1 MAAST
6 AHTQINRSNNGEA
19 YSGALNAFVQS
30 TATRS
35 RTPLINAEVYS
46 QSSVPN
52 GYEPSRRLAEKIMT
66 PVALHK
72 KTISSTVLPN
82 SVAQPIPVT
91 PSKSA
96 NRVSE
101 LHPSALKSAHRA
113 TADVAAP
120 GNQRFGHPA
129 RMLNNLTPVRNAA
142 NGGYT
147 PTRPHTTFFER
158 SRYANVT
165 QPIDRASEA
174 LEKINDVFRQI
185 SVGLFDEISTTR
197 KPLREDLEGC
207 HIFTRFINS
216 FRAKSEQWDP

>member
-6 AHTQINRSNNGEA
+6 TNAQNNRSNNGEV

-30 TATRS
+30 TAARS

-46 QSSVPN
+46 QNSVPN

-72 KTISSTVLPN
+72 KTISSTIPN
-82 SVAQPIPVT
+82 SVAQPMPVT

-101 LHPSALKSAHRA
+101 LHPSALKSAHRP

-120 GNQRFGHPA
+120 GNQRFAYPA
-129 RMLNNLTPVRNAA
+129 RTLNNLTPVRNAG

-147 PTRPHTTFFER
+147 PTRQHNSFFER

-174 LEKINDVFRQI
+174 LEKINEVFRQI
-185 SVGLFDEISTTR
+185 SVGLFDEISTTK
-197 KPLREDLEGC
+197 KPLKEDLEGC
-207 HIFTRFINS
+207 HIFTSFINS
-216 FRAKSEQWDP
+216 FRVKTEQWDP

>member
-1 MAAST
+1 M
-6 AHTQINRSNNGEA
+6 
-19 YSGALNAFVQS
+19 
-30 TATRS
+30 
-35 RTPLINAEVYS
+35 
-46 QSSVPN
+46 PN

-72 KTISSTVLPN
+72 KTSSCIPN
-82 SVAQPIPVT
+82 SGAQPIPVT

-96 NRVSE
+96 NRVNE
-101 LHPSALKSAHRA
+101 LHPTALRSAHRS

-129 RMLNNLTPVRNAA
+129 RTLNNLTPVRSAA

-147 PTRPHTTFFER
+147 PTRAHNSFFER

-185 SVGLFDEISTTR
+185 SVGLFDEISMTK
-197 KPLREDLEGC
+197 KP
-207 HIFTRFINS
+207 
-216 FRAKSEQWDP
+216 